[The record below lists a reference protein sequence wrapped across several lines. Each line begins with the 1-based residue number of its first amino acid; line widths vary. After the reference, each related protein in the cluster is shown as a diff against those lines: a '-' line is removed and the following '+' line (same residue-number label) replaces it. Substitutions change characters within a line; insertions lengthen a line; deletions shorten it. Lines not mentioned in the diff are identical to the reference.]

1 LGRSNSSS
9 ALRAI
14 VRLDRL
20 ALAGLAFG
28 LGLYVLPFWRE
39 GRLRW
44 GFWLTLAFTLL
55 HVYTS
60 HARGD
65 RAAPLGEGT

>member
-1 LGRSNSSS
+1 
-9 ALRAI
+9 
-14 VRLDRL
+14 LDRY
-20 ALAGLAFG
+20 ALAGLALG

-44 GFWLTLAFTLL
+44 GFWLTLASTLL

-60 HARGD
+60 HARGA
-65 RAAPLGEGT
+65 REAPSGDGT